1 MSLYWYFLLNSKKL
15 KIDVGK
21 VADQQELSLNGDDNK
36 NSTTILENIWQF
48 L

>member
-1 MSLYWYFLLNSKKL
+1 MSDLLYSKKL

-21 VADQQELSLNGDDNK
+21 VADQQELSLYASGNENS
-36 NSTTILENIWQF
+36 STTLENIWQF